1 MLNDTKINQGKP
13 VFKIT
18 KTKALIRLPKSLN
31 FEVVIFSLRTM
42 GRIFILILMAFS
54 LGKQTQCQ
62 LINNS
67 RAQNNTAFVSTSG
80 QSYRIFNGGKSWS
93 KMVTGKS
100 AFSGPDVQLNSL
112 VHSSIAG

>member
-42 GRIFILILMAFS
+42 KKIFTLILMSFS
-54 LGKQTQCQ
+54 LGMQAQYAI
-62 LINNS
+62 INN
-67 RAQNNTAFVSTSG
+67 
-80 QSYRIFNGGKSWS
+80 I
-93 KMVTGKS
+93 
-100 AFSGPDVQLNSL
+100 
-112 VHSSIAG
+112 